1 MMKTLLFATAAV
13 TAFAAVAA
21 PASARARHGHY
32 YGVVTGTGE
41 GVTGRGYDLSG
52 PGGTGVSLG
61 TRSYGYVGR
70 RYGYARARA
79 YGYVPYNYGSYCGQ
93 LPKAC

>member
-32 YGVVTGTGE
+32 YVVTGTGE

-52 PGGTGVSLG
+52 PGGTGVSRG